1 MHDSVRDEE
10 VAGQPEPPQEPLPS
24 GLLNELSQ
32 LAQAVRKLFGA
43 QLHLLAAEL
52 GLARTAVSW
61 ILVAGLAATVT
72 GVGLGLTLLGLLG
85 LLLAKW
91 LGSWIEA
98 FIVLAFLEAIFLLGA
113 IVLFRRCMHWMS
125 WPATR
130 QEWRAIMHDTL
141 QRAEQD
147 TKAGTGKG

>member
-10 VAGQPEPPQEPLPS
+10 VAGQPEPPQGPPPS
-24 GLLNELSQ
+24 GLISELAQ

-113 IVLFRRCMHWMS
+113 IILFRRCMHWMS
-125 WPATR
+125 LPATR